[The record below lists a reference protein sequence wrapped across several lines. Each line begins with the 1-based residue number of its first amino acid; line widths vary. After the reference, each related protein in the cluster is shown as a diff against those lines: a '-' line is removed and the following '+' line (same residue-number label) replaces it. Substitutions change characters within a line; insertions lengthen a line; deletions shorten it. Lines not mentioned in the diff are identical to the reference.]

1 MLTDANYFSAESQQ
15 HYMGASQ
22 FKAFRKCEAAALA
35 ELRGEYKPEPTT
47 ALLVGSYVDAW
58 FDGALEDFCA
68 RHLEILK
75 KDGTLKAEYM
85 QADRII
91 QRINRDPMFCD
102 YMSGEKQ
109 RIMTGEIDGVP
120 YKIKMDSYSAGERI
134 VDLKVVR
141 DFKSVWTPLSGRIT
155 FIEAWG
161 YDIQGAIYQAIEGN
175 GLPFYIAAVT
185 KEREP
190 DIAIIQIPQRHLD
203 AAMEIVRNESG
214 HFALV
219 KRGIV
224 PPIRC
229 EHCDYCKA
237 TKVLDSVIQADEL
250 DGDVMEGFE

>member
-1 MLTDANYFSAESQQ
+1 MLNDANYFSAESNQS
-15 HYMGASQ
+15 YMSASQ

-35 ELRGEYKPEPTT
+35 ELRGEFRAEPTT

-68 RHLEILK
+68 RHPEIVK
-75 KDGTLKAEYM
+75 KDGTLKSEYM

-91 QRINRDPMFCD
+91 QRINRDPLFCE

-109 RIMTGEIDGVP
+109 RIMTGDIDGVP
-120 YKIKMDSYSAGERI
+120 YKIKMDSYAPGERI

-175 GLPFYIAAVT
+175 RLPFYIAAVT

-190 DIAIIQIPQRHLD
+190 DIAVIEIPQRHLD

-219 KRGIV
+219 KRGII

-237 TKVLDSVIQADEL
+237 TKVLSEVMQADEL

>member
-1 MLTDANYFSAESQQ
+1 MLNDANYFSGESQQ
-15 HYMGASQ
+15 AYMSASQ

-35 ELRGEYKPEPTT
+35 ELRGEYHPETTT
-47 ALLVGSYVDAW
+47 ALMVGSYVDAW
-58 FDGALEDFCA
+58 YDGALEDFCA
-68 RHLEILK
+68 RHPEIVK
-75 KDGTLKAEYM
+75 RDGTLKSEYM

-91 QRINRDPMFCD
+91 QRINRDPMFCE
-102 YMSGEKQ
+102 YMAGEKQ

-120 YKIKMDSYSAGERI
+120 YKIKMDSYTPDVRI

-141 DFKSVWTPLSGRIT
+141 DFKSIWTPLSGRIT

-190 DIAIIQIPQRHLD
+190 DIAIIEIPQRQLD
-203 AAMEIVRNESG
+203 AAMEVVRNESG
-214 HFALV
+214 HIALV
-219 KRGIV
+219 KRGII

-237 TKVLDSVIQADEL
+237 TKVLDRVISADEL
-250 DGDVMEGFE
+250 DGDTMEGFE